1 MENFYALCA
10 ITWFCD
16 ADNTEEKEYIVLTGI
31 HNYTD
36 AMCKIEHY
44 YANDLISVDIA
55 LYEGPFTLSEEMF
68 KELKNE
74 ER

>member
-10 ITWFCD
+10 ITWYCD
-16 ADNTEEKEYIVLTGI
+16 ANNTEEKEYIVLTGI
-31 HNYTD
+31 NNYTD
-36 AMCKIEHY
+36 AMCKIERY

-55 LYEGPFTLSEEMF
+55 LYEGPFILSEEMF